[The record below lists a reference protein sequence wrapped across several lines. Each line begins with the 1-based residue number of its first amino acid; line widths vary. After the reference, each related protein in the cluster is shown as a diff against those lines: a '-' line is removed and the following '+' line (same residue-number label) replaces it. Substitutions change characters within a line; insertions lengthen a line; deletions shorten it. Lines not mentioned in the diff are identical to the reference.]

1 MVASNLKNK
10 HNKVMKNSIFLFIT
24 FWSSIAFGQNIA
36 RVENIKIQSQSLNQ
50 EREILVY
57 TPIEY
62 EARKH
67 ELFNVIYVFD
77 SQNREKFDYI
87 TSSIAFLTDRDNDR
101 AYIVV
106 GITSP
111 GNEELDYARNN
122 DFLPVLKTKKS
133 IEWYQPYFGSLFNFF
148 NYVSDEVMSYINSNY
163 RTKGRNIAIGHSL
176 SASFVLYCMTE
187 QPTLFD
193 SYIAISPNMSFEN
206 DYLANKLITFNYSE
220 IQNLKYLYLSSANEG
235 NYWKEWKP
243 AREKVYDFF
252 RKDFKHD
259 KWDVKIDE
267 YPEENHMSTFT
278 ISAKKALEHYF
289 NNIYERQENVLSEN
303 EFEVTIKVKVTNK
316 NDEIFITGNQ
326 KNLANWNP
334 NKIKLDK
341 ISDFEREITLS
352 LKSIAE
358 FKFTRGS
365 WNTQAE
371 LKTAFGNVNIKP
383 ESQKIYEFK
392 IESYYDRE

>member
-1 MVASNLKNK
+1 
-10 HNKVMKNSIFLFIT
+10 MKKSIFLFIT

-62 EARKH
+62 DARKH

-77 SQNREKFDYI
+77 SQDREKFDCI
-87 TSSIAFLTDRDNDR
+87 TSSIAFLTDRDDDR
-101 AYIVV
+101 AFIVV

-111 GNEELDYARNN
+111 GNIELDYMRNN
-122 DFLPVLKTKKS
+122 DFLPVLKTKMS
-133 IEWYQPYFGSLFNFF
+133 IEWYQPYFGNLSNFF
-148 NYVSDEVMSYINSNY
+148 EYVSNEVIPYINSNY
-163 RTKGRNIAIGHSL
+163 RTRDSNIAIGHSL
-176 SASFVLYCMTE
+176 SASFVLYSMTE
-187 QPTLFD
+187 MPNLFD
-193 SYIAISPNMSFEN
+193 SYIAISPNLSFEN
-206 DYLANKLITFNYSE
+206 DYIANKLIAFNYSE
-220 IQNLKYLYLSSANEG
+220 IQNFTYLYLSNANEG
-235 NYWKEWKP
+235 INYWKEWKP

-252 RKDFKHD
+252 RNDFKNN
-259 KWDVKIDE
+259 KWEVKISE
-267 YPEENHMSTFT
+267 YPEENHMSTFP
-278 ISAKKALEHYF
+278 ISARNALKNYF
-289 NNIYERQENVLSEN
+289 ENIYERQKKGLSEK
-303 EFEVTIKVKVTNK
+303 EYEVTIKVKVPNK

-326 KNLANWNP
+326 ENLANWNP

-365 WNTQAE
+365 WDTQAE

-383 ESQKIYEFK
+383 ENQKIYEFE